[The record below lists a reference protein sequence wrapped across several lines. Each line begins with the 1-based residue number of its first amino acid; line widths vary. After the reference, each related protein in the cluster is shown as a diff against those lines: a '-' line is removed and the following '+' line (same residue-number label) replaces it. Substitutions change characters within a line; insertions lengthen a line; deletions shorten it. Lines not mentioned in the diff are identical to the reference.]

1 MRDGIVLIGVL
12 LDHHGE
18 IMIVRPSASRP
29 AVSRPSLLPSSIQLL
44 RCTAEAV
51 PRVSPVGLSCSS
63 CPLVGGL
70 LSERTDQWETGV
82 GPGHETTARGPA
94 CEPSVESRVGPG
106 GSSRGWTRTIRLL
119 RGLLPKSEVFSA
131 DEGGGDE
138 ETRTPDPLLA
148 KEMLCQL
155 SYVPAISLREVVGA
169 PGLEP
174 GTSALSGPRSNQ
186 LSYAP
191 LMPDPKA

>member
-1 MRDGIVLIGVL
+1 M
-12 LDHHGE
+12 
-18 IMIVRPSASRP
+18 
-29 AVSRPSLLPSSIQLL
+29 
-44 RCTAEAV
+44 
-51 PRVSPVGLSCSS
+51 
-63 CPLVGGL
+63 
-70 LSERTDQWETGV
+70 
-82 GPGHETTARGPA
+82 
-94 CEPSVESRVGPG
+94 GPG

-119 RGLLPKSEVFSA
+119 RGLLPKSEGFSA

-155 SYVPAISLREVVGA
+155 SYVPAMSFREVVGA

-191 LMPDPKA
+191 LMPDPGGLALRPHRNP

>member
-1 MRDGIVLIGVL
+1 MNSRRNCDPQAGRPRGP
-12 LDHHGE
+12 
-18 IMIVRPSASRP
+18 RPSIFFTAVIYPVVKVRRRSGSTGLKPELPVVP
-29 AVSRPSLLPSSIQLL
+29 A
-44 RCTAEAV
+44 
-51 PRVSPVGLSCSS
+51 

-70 LSERTDQWETGV
+70 LGERTDQGICHGSRHASTV
-82 GPGHETTARGPA
+82 RGPS
-94 CEPSVESRVGPG
+94 CEPSSVAVWIRCLGMP
-106 GSSRGWTRTIRLL
+106 RGIQLCLWRTDRDQL
-119 RGLLPKSEVFSA
+119 
-131 DEGGGDE
+131 GGGDE

-155 SYVPAISLREVVGA
+155 SYVPVTFGLREVVGA

-191 LMPDPKA
+191 